1 VAHIENKSQARGT
14 HNEDFSF
21 KADLPDGHV
30 LAVGDFANTS
40 FDEINE
46 MAVNELGKI
55 LDDPN
60 IVKANV
66 PLLLTQVA
74 LQFNKRLLDFK
85 KGYDQSFQCC
95 VVFAAVQGS
104 RLFYLPIGDCR
115 ITVRRGET
123 LFLLNGSVWVD
134 PAGNPL
140 TPMITT
146 QQEMERGVD
155 EAPSQVLGVAP
166 VELPLSQVMEFE
178 LKKDDMILL
187 FSDGVDKVVSPANLL
202 TLILSAPPDES
213 LGELVARVLSEVDI
227 KNGDDDRTIL
237 IAAGPHESEEE
248 KAVASALE
256 QATGVRQKLKEQFE
270 ELRLLR
276 DGLQQKGTVEGY
288 FDTIKRQLGTLPT
301 IVYLDQLMTS
311 NKDLSTRQ
319 YKALKQQ
326 LDNLQATLRSVVDA
340 SAQPPGTRRARGEDK
355 DLSDD
360 DKTSSPPQGAGAG
373 QDNINDARTFAPAGA
388 NGSLFQDYNHSLPF
402 HEGVIHITRGRIE
415 LIDESDVDVQGLNRK
430 DGTPKHIYLVT
441 TSNAPPGWLTV
452 WYLYLKGKLNIHT
465 NKLSAADLKNWVLT
479 QPKDSL
485 QSLNNSELI
494 NWRESHWQLRVR
506 RRKAQLPNQH
516 GQITKEENELVS
528 QFQQRLGVA
537 TTEGGQINAWPQ
549 PNAARTLLGKM
560 WAYLKP
566 HLWWVATIIS
576 LLVFSYIIFLRPN
589 TTTEQRPA
597 VQTQETTDKA
607 WGFYLGA
614 DGRTLFLTA
623 GRVREPSDYR
633 IKVGSEGEFMAK
645 AASLRFES
653 VDDVLRALRN
663 SLRDMVLAPGEIQKP
678 PAGQKFFRVEAEDM
692 NDPCNLF
699 LKRVNNTLP
708 TGVHT
713 DIVELEK
720 LNPGLRCREI
730 KAGDELLV
738 YIERQGR

>member
-1 VAHIENKSQARGT
+1 MAHIEDKSQPRGT

-21 KADLPDGHV
+21 KADLPGGHL
-30 LAVGDFANTS
+30 LAVGDFASTT

-66 PLLLTQVA
+66 PLLLTQIA
-74 LQFNKRLLDFK
+74 LQFNNRLLGFK

-95 VVFAAVQGS
+95 VVFAAVKGS

-115 ITVRRGET
+115 ITVQRGEA

-146 QQEMERGVD
+146 QQEMQRGAD
-155 EAPSQVLGVAP
+155 EGPAQVLGVAP
-166 VELPLSQVMEFE
+166 VELPLSQVKDFE
-178 LKKDDMILL
+178 LEKDDMILL

-202 TLILSAPPDES
+202 TLILSAPPDDS

-248 KAVASALE
+248 KAAASALE
-256 QATGVRQKLKEQFE
+256 HTTEVRKKLEEQFEEQFE

-276 DGLQQKGTVEGY
+276 DGLQQKGPVEEY

-301 IVYLDQLMTS
+301 IAYLDQLMTS
-311 NKDLSTRQ
+311 NKELSARQ

-326 LDNLQATLRSVVDA
+326 LDNLQATLRSAGDA
-340 SAQPPGTRRARGEDK
+340 SAQPPRTTRARGEDK

-360 DKTSSPPQGAGAG
+360 DKTPSPPQGAGAG
-373 QDNINDARTFAPAGA
+373 LDNIRAGA

-430 DGTPKHIYLVT
+430 DGTPKQIYLVT
-441 TSNAPPGWLTV
+441 TGNAPPGWLTV
-452 WYLYLKGKLNIHT
+452 WYLYLKGKLNIQT
-465 NKLSAADLKNWVLT
+465 RKLSAIDLKEWVLA

-494 NWRESHWQLRVR
+494 KWRESHWQLRDR
-506 RRKAQLPNQH
+506 RRKAQLLNEH
-516 GQITKEENELVS
+516 GQITKEEDELVS
-528 QFQQRLGVA
+528 QFEQRLGGA
-537 TTEGGQINAWPQ
+537 TTEGWQINSWPQ
-549 PNAARTLLGKM
+549 SSSVRTLLGKM
-560 WAYLKP
+560 WAYLKK
-566 HLWWVATIIS
+566 HWVWVATIIS
-576 LLVFSYIIFLRPN
+576 LLVFIYLIFLWPN

-633 IKVGSEGEFMAK
+633 IKVGAEGEFTAK

-653 VDDVLRALRN
+653 EDDALRTLRN
-663 SLRDMVLAPGEIQKP
+663 NLRDMVLAPGEVQKP
-678 PAGQKFFRVEAEDM
+678 PAGQKFFQVEAEDM
-692 NDPCNLF
+692 NAPCELF
-699 LKRVNNTLP
+699 LKRVNDQLP

-713 DIVELEK
+713 DINELEK

-730 KAGDELLV
+730 KVGYELLV
-738 YIERQGR
+738 YSERQDR